1 MIHPL
6 SDVKATKIG
15 KETVIWQ
22 FSVILELAQ
31 IGNNCNIN
39 CHVFIENDVIIG
51 NNVTIK
57 SGVYLWDGIRI
68 KNNVFVG
75 PNVTFTNDRRPRSKK
90 YPEEFQ
96 HILIHEYASIGAGS
110 IILGGI
116 QIGRYAMIGAG
127 SLVTNDIPER
137 ALVYGSP
144 AKIKGWLNEDGTKM
158 RVRGNNFEDAHG
170 NLWEVINQELV
181 KI

>member
-1 MIHPL
+1 MIHSL
-6 SDVKATKIG
+6 SDVKTENIG
-15 KETVIWQ
+15 KGTIVWQ
-22 FSVILELAQ
+22 YCVILEDAR

-51 NNVTIK
+51 DNVTVK
-57 SGVYLWDGIRI
+57 PGVYIWDGLRI
-68 KNNVFVG
+68 GDNVFVG

-90 YPEEFQ
+90 YLEEFQ
-96 HILIHEYASIGAGS
+96 QTLIHEYASIGAGS

-144 AKIKGWLNEDGTKM
+144 AKIKGWLNEDGTRM
-158 RVRGNNFEDAHG
+158 RVRGNNLEDAHG